1 MKRYYICLLL
11 SAVFAV
17 STASAQEELEKTVQV
32 VKPYDPSVSDAYK
45 ISRLPRINDTVK
57 VVPTFEYTL
66 QSKPMVVNYELMP
79 IAAAKMIG
87 EPLTELYG
95 NYLKIGLGTK
105 YHPEIEFYANKKRSK
120 EYQYGAYIKHLSSYA
135 KLNLTEDV
143 RQYAGFSNS
152 DLGVFGKRFFKNSVL
167 EGDVTLLRNMNH
179 FYGYDTSVD
188 TTFEDADIRQKFFGT
203 QAGISWYSTHVDS
216 SHLNYQVDLNYRYF
230 QDDFSF
236 SENTLALSGNVEKYF
251 NSEVAGVKLAYQYNV
266 PATQMDSSSNSIF
279 SLNPWVG
286 KFGKEWRVQAGLN
299 ITVDTYNG
307 KTNSYLY
314 PTGRIEYDIVNH
326 IIIPYAGIDGGLQP
340 NTYFSTIEQNPY
352 VIPGTHLRNQ
362 DNKITLY
369 AGLKGNFSSTAY
381 YNVRFEHSVIDNMAF
396 FVNEYTATGTAGNQF
411 KVLYDEVERNMFYGE
426 LSLTPSEAFTLQA
439 KAAYMGYST
448 TNIDKPWHKE
458 KLRLSFA
465 GRYDLRDKILVKSEL
480 MVRGKRDVLDANGEA
495 LELAT
500 DLSLNLGLEYRYSK
514 ILSGYV
520 QFNNLLASENYLWQY
535 YRTFGFNVMA
545 GITYSF

>member
-1 MKRYYICLLL
+1 
-11 SAVFAV
+11 
-17 STASAQEELEKTVQV
+17 
-32 VKPYDPSVSDAYK
+32 
-45 ISRLPRINDTVK
+45 
-57 VVPTFEYTL
+57 
-66 QSKPMVVNYELMP
+66 MVVNYELMP

-105 YHPEIEFYANKKRSK
+105 YHPEIEFYANKRRSK
-120 EYQYGAYIKHLSSYA
+120 EYQYGGYIKHLSSYA

-152 DLGVFGKRFFKNSVL
+152 DLGVFGKRFFKHSVL
-167 EGDVTLLRNMNH
+167 EGEVSLLRNMNH

-216 SHLNYQVDLNYRYF
+216 SHLNYQADLNYRFF

-251 NSEVAGVKLAYQYNV
+251 NSEVAGVRLAYQYNR

-286 KFGKEWRVQAGLN
+286 KFGEEWRVQAGLN

-307 KTNSYLY
+307 KTKSYLY

-352 VIPGTHLRNQ
+352 VIPGTYIRNQ

-369 AGLKGNFSSTAY
+369 AGLKGNFSSTTY

-411 KVLYDEVERNMFYGE
+411 KVVYDEVEQNMFYGE

-439 KAAYMGYST
+439 KAAFMGYNT
-448 TNIDKPWHKE
+448 TNIAKPWHKE

-465 GRYDLRDKILVKSEL
+465 GMYDLRDKILVKSEL

-495 LELAT
+495 LELAA
-500 DLSLNLGLEYRYSK
+500 DISLDLGLEYRYSK